1 MRTPESMVTEVLL
14 PLLLLVWRD
23 WTVYFNGL
31 SGLAEE
37 RSPQQWFILLRYRG
51 AQSFFSGAC
60 LLCIAFRTR
69 GLFHGE
75 CETWNLMQKK
85 LLQANQGI
93 P

>member
-37 RSPQQWFILLRYRG
+37 RSPQKWFILLR
-51 AQSFFSGAC
+51 
-60 LLCIAFRTR
+60 
-69 GLFHGE
+69 
-75 CETWNLMQKK
+75 
-85 LLQANQGI
+85 
-93 P
+93 